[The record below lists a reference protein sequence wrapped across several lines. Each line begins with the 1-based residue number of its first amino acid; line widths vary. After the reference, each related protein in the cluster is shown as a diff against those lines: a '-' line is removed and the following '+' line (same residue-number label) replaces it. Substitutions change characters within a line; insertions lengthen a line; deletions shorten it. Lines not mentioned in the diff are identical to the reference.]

1 MDEVLGLVGGGK
13 GETGEIPA
21 SGPARMGFSVGEGVG
36 SGVVACM
43 LTVGGEGA
51 GLCAFNTLKPVLLF
65 PCTFTG
71 DPRELTRGFEGRTK
85 TFFGCAKDAV
95 SSFSSSGVGG
105 S

>member
-51 GLCAFNTLKPVLLF
+51 SLCACVN
-65 PCTFTG
+65 
-71 DPRELTRGFEGRTK
+71 R
-85 TFFGCAKDAV
+85 V
-95 SSFSSSGVGG
+95 SNQNSFSWNRAPVP
-105 S
+105 